1 MLVGKIMSAGKNL
14 FNTALIGTQIIQ
26 ARQQAQIKNALQNQ
40 LNLSMNQQEQ
50 SNKIAFGRQFL
61 IRIEEILLH
70 SRKVIDKYPY
80 YAYLNLFG
88 YRRQFI
94 ENGFDSNY
102 FAETEDIRHA
112 SGLLDKL
119 NAELE
124 YFLEQF
130 PDAHDVYEQ
139 LLEARKKLF
148 DDANDFDIAS
158 KAHAFIE
165 SKKEK
170 QEILSEKK
178 KVLKMKK
185 RERDDQRG
193 KLFFP
198 CVILAFA
205 ALVLVPE
212 GGVILSILI
221 ILFWLGSTSSPVLP
235 QTWRDFEAKLRTKEI
250 DLKEMMEKYNV
261 SNAAELVQIQTN
273 AAEYVETYLP
283 TDPKYFTKGDLQAS
297 Q

>member
-80 YAYLNLFG
+80 YAYCNLFG
-88 YRRQFI
+88 YRRQFV

-102 FAETEDIRHA
+102 FTETEDIRHA

-139 LLEARKKLF
+139 LLEAQKKLF

-170 QEILSEKK
+170 QEILSKK
-178 KVLKMKK
+178 KKELKKK
-185 RERDDQRG
+185 KKQRG
-193 KLFFP
+193 EESAK
-198 CVILAFA
+198 V
-205 ALVLVPE
+205 VPW
-212 GGVILSILI
+212 VAI
-221 ILFWLGSTSSPVLP
+221 ILFSLLVLAPEAGLLWVVLGFFIMISLNTTPQLSPD
-235 QTWRDFEAKLRTKEI
+235 WKKFEAKLRTKEI
-250 DLKEMMEKYNV
+250 LLKEMMKKYNV
-261 SNAAELVQIQTN
+261 STTDELFQIQID
-273 AAEYVETYLP
+273 ALEFFETYMP
-283 TDPKYFTKGDLQAS
+283 TDPKYFTKGDLQVS